1 MEAVQMIASYIYQ
14 RYEQQ
19 FGQQIDEMKL
29 HKLLYF
35 AQRESWV
42 QCRAP
47 LFAERFQAWRYG
59 PVMVCIR
66 QLYRDGMLRRPINQT
81 QLQPYLPI
89 FDRVFDT
96 FAAKDSWSLSS
107 ITHGEY
113 AWQKARQGYALNESC
128 SVEIDNDDIRVDADR
143 IRRRRLVLEHLKM

>member
-1 MEAVQMIASYIYQ
+1 MEVVQMIASYIYQ
-14 RYEQQ
+14 RYEKQC
-19 FGQQIDEMKL
+19 GQQIDEMKL
-29 HKLLYF
+29 HNLLYF

-42 QCRAP
+42 KCGAP
-47 LFAERFQAWRYG
+47 LFADKFQAWRYG

-66 QLYRDGMLRRPINQT
+66 QLYRDGWLSRPVNET

-89 FDRVFDT
+89 LDRVFDT

-113 AWQKARQGYALNESC
+113 AWQKARRGYAPNEPC
-128 SVEIDNDDIRVDADR
+128 SVEINNEDISVDADR
-143 IRRRRLVLEHLKM
+143 IRRRRWVLEHLKM